1 MLLFPPKL
9 FEFVLKLKRIIKKYQ
24 IVELYTERF
33 FQYITSEK
41 RLSKNTVIAYQLDMK
56 QFAEF
61 LIPECLTSVTEVRHL
76 HVRSWIVEMMEHD
89 ASARSVN
96 RRLSCLKSYFRF
108 LQKRGLVLSNPMA
121 KVVPPKTSKRLPE
134 SVTERK
140 LDLLFTQKEWKNTF
154 HGHRSRAI
162 LEIFYSTG
170 IRLSELTGLKI
181 TSVDFGSNQLK
192 VLGKGNKERLIPF
205 GQNLANVLRGYL
217 EKRAEL
223 FPATQ
228 NPAFFLTKEGT
239 AMQGNGVYQSVKR
252 NLSLVTSQEKRS
264 PHVLRHS
271 FATHLSENGADLNAI
286 KELLGHSSLAATQI
300 YTHNSV
306 EKLKKAYEQA
316 HPKSGKD
323 N

>member
-1 MLLFPPKL
+1 M
-9 FEFVLKLKRIIKKYQ
+9 
-24 IVELYTERF
+24 ELYTERF

-41 RLSKNTVIAYQLDMK
+41 RLSKNTVIAYELDMK
-56 QFAEF
+56 QFTEF

-76 HVRSWIVEMMEHD
+76 HIRSWIVEMMEHD
-89 ASARSVN
+89 ASARSVK
-96 RRLSCLKSYFRF
+96 RRLSCLKTYFRY
-108 LQKRGLVLSNPMA
+108 LQKHGHVEGNPMA
-121 KVVPPKTSKRLPE
+121 KVVSPKTSKRLPE

-154 HGHRSRAI
+154 HDQRSRAI
-162 LEIFYSTG
+162 LEVFYGTG
-170 IRLSELTGLKI
+170 IRLSELTGLKMS
-181 TSVDFGSNQLK
+181 SVDFGSSRLK

-205 GQNLANVLRGYL
+205 GKNLADVLRGYL
-217 EKRAEL
+217 EKRNEL

-228 NPAFFLTKEGT
+228 NPSFFLTKEGT
-239 AMQGNGVYQSVKR
+239 TLQGNGVYHTVR
-252 NLSLVTSQEKRS
+252 RHLSLVTSQDKRS

>member
-1 MLLFPPKL
+1 M
-9 FEFVLKLKRIIKKYQ
+9 
-24 IVELYTERF
+24 ELHTELF
-33 FQYITSEK
+33 FQYISSEK
-41 RLSKNTVIAYQLDMK
+41 RLSKNTLIAYKMDIK
-56 QFAEF
+56 QFTEF

-76 HVRSWIVEMMEHD
+76 HIRSWIMEMMEHD

-96 RRLSCLKSYFRF
+96 RRLSCLKTYFRF
-108 LQKRGLVLSNPMA
+108 LQKRGVIKGNPMA
-121 KVVPPKTSKRLPE
+121 KVVSPKTAKRLPE

-140 LDLLFTQKEWKNTF
+140 LDLLFTQKEWKDTF
-154 HGHRSRAI
+154 KDQRNRAI

-170 IRLSELTGLKI
+170 IRLSELTSLKM
-181 TSVDFGSNQLK
+181 TSVDFGSSRLK

-205 GQNLANVLRGYL
+205 GKNLADILRGYL
-217 EKRAEL
+217 EKRAEK
-223 FPATQ
+223 FPATL
-228 NPAFFLTKEGT
+228 NTAFFLTREGT
-239 AMQGNGVYQSVKR
+239 AMQGQGVYQAVKS
-252 NLSLVTSQEKRS
+252 NLSLVTSQDKRS

-286 KELLGHSSLAATQI
+286 KELLGHASLAATQI